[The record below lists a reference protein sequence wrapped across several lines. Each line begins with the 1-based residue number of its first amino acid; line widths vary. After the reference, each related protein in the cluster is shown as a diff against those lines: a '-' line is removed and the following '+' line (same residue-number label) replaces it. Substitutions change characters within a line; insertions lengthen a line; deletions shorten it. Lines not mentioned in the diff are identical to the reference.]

1 MRKQLLSA
9 LFAAMIAVP
18 GSMFVVGCDDEVAHD
33 ERTTRNADGTG
44 SKTETT
50 VKQKDDGTVVK
61 ETEKQ
66 VDKTPDNNP
75 GPR

>member
-18 GSMFVVGCDDEVAHD
+18 GSMFVVGCDDEVAHE
-33 ERTTRNADGTG
+33 ERTVRNADGTG